1 MAEEEHFEICLN
13 NICLAYANVVLVQF
27 SCVFSSVAALFS
39 FLIQHL
45 TAGDACQNT
54 NSHFLSSIA
63 SDNLTLSNNNGKI
76 EYTKLLIVLFHQASL
91 YKKAFLDDTPVE
103 GSKSRSYKSD
113 NCSIIVFLLQTPF
126 SDIGQYFLQ
135 TIPSISLSRI

>member
-13 NICLAYANVVLVQF
+13 NICLAYAKVVLVQF

-76 EYTKLLIVLFHQASL
+76 EYTKLLIVLFHQATTWKILASVCFCQWFNNKCAKTFCQQL
-91 YKKAFLDDTPVE
+91 
-103 GSKSRSYKSD
+103 
-113 NCSIIVFLLQTPF
+113 NLLV
-126 SDIGQYFLQ
+126 
-135 TIPSISLSRI
+135 